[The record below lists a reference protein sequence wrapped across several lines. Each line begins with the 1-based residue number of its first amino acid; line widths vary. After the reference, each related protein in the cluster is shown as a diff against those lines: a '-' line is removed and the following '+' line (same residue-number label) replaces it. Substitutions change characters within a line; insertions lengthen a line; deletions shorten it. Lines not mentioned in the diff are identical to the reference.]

1 MNGLILMKSGPRRLK
16 SYLQARPQPRRRAP
30 GVLLLA
36 AQISRLRSRLLHLE
50 AKIQTRCNHA
60 NSDLYASV
68 ESQEP
73 KWISDHGKAVCVS
86 ARGDL
91 YKVTCA
97 LCGFV
102 VVSTFV
108 PDPKSPKVKK
118 LRGRTGVQG

>member
-1 MNGLILMKSGPRRLK
+1 MRGLVEMKSGPRRLK
-16 SYLQARPQPRRRAP
+16 SYLKARPQPKRRAP

-50 AKIQTRCNHA
+50 AKIQTKCNHA
-60 NSDLYASV
+60 NSDLYCSV
-68 ESQEP
+68 ELQEP
-73 KWISDHGKAVCVS
+73 KWISDRGKAVCVS
-86 ARGDL
+86 AKGDL

-108 PDPKSPKVKK
+108 PDKNSPKVTAK
-118 LRGRTGVQG
+118 LGPMGSQG